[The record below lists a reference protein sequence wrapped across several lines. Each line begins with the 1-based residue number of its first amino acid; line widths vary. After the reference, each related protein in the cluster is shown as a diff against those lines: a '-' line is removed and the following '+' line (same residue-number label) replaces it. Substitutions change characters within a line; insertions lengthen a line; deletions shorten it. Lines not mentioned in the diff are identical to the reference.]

1 MTTSQFAQLRRTI
14 EELDEVRGTGG
25 NHAFY
30 LSIPPKFFGDV
41 IDQLEEHGLAR
52 RRRARRGGGW
62 WWRSRS
68 ATTWP
73 PPAS

>member
-1 MTTSQFAQLRRTI
+1 MQGDFADDLAFDTLRRTL
-14 EELDEVRGTGG
+14 EELDEARGTGG

-41 IDQLEEHGLAR
+41 VQQLQEHGLADPR
-52 RRRARRGGGW
+52 TTPGAGS

-68 ATTWP
+68 ATT
-73 PPAS
+73 